1 MLLTPLAGW
10 WLIGDQ
16 SFTGRPRDD
25 LDYAFRAPEI
35 AGWITAVAGAIAL
48 VIATAAVITV
58 VLAVRRGL
66 IDDRWLGV
74 IGMLIGAGVVLAFI
88 ARTATAGVVGANIG
102 AGLAIFFGGAIVA
115 GLVVAAGLRS
125 WWIVAQQA
133 P

>member
-1 MLLTPLAGW
+1 VDSSVPTNATRRQHRVVVSAGVVAVSLTPLAGW

-35 AGWITAVAGAIAL
+35 AGWITAAAGAIAL
-48 VIATAAVITV
+48 VIATAAVVTLV
-58 VLAVRRGL
+58 FAARRGL

-74 IGMLIGAGVVLAFI
+74 IGMLIGAGVLLAFI
-88 ARTATAGVVGANIG
+88 ARTRRAPACRVSRTA
-102 AGLAIFFGGAIVA
+102 
-115 GLVVAAGLRS
+115 
-125 WWIVAQQA
+125 